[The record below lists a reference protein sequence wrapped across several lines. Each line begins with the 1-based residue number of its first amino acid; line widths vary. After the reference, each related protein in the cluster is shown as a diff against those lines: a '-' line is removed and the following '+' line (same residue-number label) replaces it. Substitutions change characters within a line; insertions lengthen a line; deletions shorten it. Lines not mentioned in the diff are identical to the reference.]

1 VLASAAVTALVAGLI
16 FGLSLIVAIGAQNTF
31 VLRQGLLR
39 QHVSTVVVICAA
51 SDVALIA
58 AGVGGASAALHGRHW
73 LLSTVRL
80 VGAAFL
86 FGFAVLAARR
96 ALHPVRAGDGADAT
110 PSSYPAVVGACLAF
124 TWLNPAVYLDT
135 VVLLGS
141 VANTRAGHEWWFG
154 GGAAIGSILWF
165 AALGYGARLLTPL
178 FHRPRA
184 WQVLD
189 VFVAIVMT
197 GTALRVL
204 LGA

>member
-1 VLASAAVTALVAGLI
+1 VLTSAALAALVAGLI

-39 QHVSTVVVICAA
+39 QHVSTVVVICAV
-51 SDVALIA
+51 SDVVLIA

-73 LLSTVRL
+73 LLSAVRL

-86 FGFAVLAARR
+86 FGFAILAARR
-96 ALHPVRAGDGADAT
+96 ARRPVKARDDSDAP
-110 PSSYPAVVGACLAF
+110 PSSYLAVVGACVAF

-141 VANTRAGHEWWFG
+141 VANTRSGHQWWFG
-154 GGAAIGSILWF
+154 GGAAFGSIVWF
-165 AALGYGARLLTPL
+165 AGLGYGARLLTPL
-178 FHRPRA
+178 FRRPRA

-189 VFVAIVMT
+189 VFVAIVMAGT
-197 GTALRVL
+197 GVRVL

>member
-1 VLASAAVTALVAGLI
+1 VLTSAAVAALVAGLV

-39 QHVSTVVVICAA
+39 KHVSTVVAICAA
-51 SDVALIA
+51 SDVVLIA

-73 LLSTVRL
+73 LLSVVRL

-86 FGFAVLAARR
+86 FGFAILAARR
-96 ALHPVRAGDGADAT
+96 ARQPLKAADHADAP
-110 PSSYPAVVGACLAF
+110 PSSYLAVVGACLAF

-141 VANTRAGHEWWFG
+141 VANTRSGHQWCFAA
-154 GGAAIGSILWF
+154 GAALGSILWF
-165 AALGYGARLLTPL
+165 AGLGYGARLLTPL
-178 FHRPRA
+178 FRRPRA

-189 VFVAIVMT
+189 VFVAAVMAGT
-197 GTALRVL
+197 GLRVL